1 MKTFAAAAL
10 RTFVIILLAFL
21 SLRLAVWILD
31 GNDPAA
37 NADIG
42 IGLVPIAV
50 ALLSSGFW
58 GFIDGRRQSSRSPL
72 RIWLLFGTLVCF
84 LDIARGAALGDGP
97 ISVIAV
103 AIVISLI
110 LAGTGALGV
119 VIGRANAQR

>member
-1 MKTFAAAAL
+1 M
-10 RTFVIILLAFL
+10 IIVLAFG
-21 SLRLAVWILD
+21 SLRLAVWIWD

-50 ALLSSGFW
+50 ALLGSGLW
-58 GFIDGRRQSSRSPL
+58 GFIDGRRQSSRSPV
-72 RIWLLFGTLVCF
+72 RIWLLFGTLVC
-84 LDIARGAALGDGP
+84 LLEIARGASLGDGP

-110 LAGTGALGV
+110 LTGTGALGV
-119 VIGRANAQR
+119 AIGSTSARR